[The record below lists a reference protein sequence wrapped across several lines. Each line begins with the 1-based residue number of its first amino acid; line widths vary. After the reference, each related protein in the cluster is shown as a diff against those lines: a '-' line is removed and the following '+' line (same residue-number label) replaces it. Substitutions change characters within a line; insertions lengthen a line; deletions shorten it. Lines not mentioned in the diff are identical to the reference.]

1 MLRRKKNMNA
11 SEHKK
16 DPNHDERDER
26 VDAPDLPDM
35 PSDQAEEAIE
45 TLRAEV
51 ERLAAERDDAEGR
64 YRRVLADFANYQK
77 RALANEDE
85 ARKLGKSGVLESVIT
100 TLDHFEQ
107 AMSQDP
113 AKVDASKLAQGLKM
127 IHGELVR
134 ALTAHGAGVI
144 EPKPGDEFDP
154 QRHLA
159 ITRRAVPGIEPGHIV
174 ELFQTGYT
182 LGERVLRPAKV
193 VVAPAEGEG

>member
-1 MLRRKKNMNA
+1 MLGRKKKMNTRK
-11 SEHKK
+11 H
-16 DPNHDERDER
+16 DHDERDER
-26 VDAPDLPDM
+26 VDAPDMPDM
-35 PSDQAEEAIE
+35 PSDQAEDAIE
-45 TLRAEV
+45 ALRADV
-51 ERLAAERDDAEGR
+51 ERLASERDDAEGR

-85 ARKLGKSGVLESVIT
+85 ARKRGMTGVLESVIT

-113 AKVDASKLAQGLKM
+113 SRADPAKLAQGLKM
-127 IHGELVR
+127 IHGELIR
-134 ALTAHGAGVI
+134 AITSHGAGVI

-154 QRHLA
+154 HLHLA
-159 ITRRAVPGIEPGHIV
+159 ITRRAAQGVPPGHIV

-182 LGERVLRPAKV
+182 LGDRVLRPAKV

>member
-1 MLRRKKNMNA
+1 MNA

-16 DPNHDERDER
+16 DQDQGER
-26 VDAPDLPDM
+26 VDAPDMPDV
-35 PSDQAEEAIE
+35 PADQAQEAMDS
-45 TLRAEV
+45 LRAEV

-107 AMSQDP
+107 AMNQDP
-113 AKVDASKLAQGLKM
+113 ARVDAGKLAQGLKM

-134 ALTAHGAGVI
+134 AITAHGAGAI
-144 EPKPGDEFDP
+144 EPRPGDEFDP

-159 ITRRAVPGIEPGHIV
+159 VARRAAPGVAPGRIV

-193 VVAPAEGEG
+193 VVAPAQDEG